1 MRVKVDVI
9 ETMTMMTMLTM
20 TLCLSISLGER
31 VGPERRRANPL
42 NLVASAVHNFISTV
56 AKSTRSRFISYHI
69 NNTYLPILIITS
81 PKLLLPNPSSMHF
94 HCSRTISLA
103 TLKSSQ

>member
-1 MRVKVDVI
+1 
-9 ETMTMMTMLTM
+9 MMTMSM
-20 TLCLSISLGER
+20 TFASLSLGER
-31 VGPERRRANPL
+31 VGSEREREGGRIRSNHT
-42 NLVASAVHNFISTV
+42 SAVHNPTLTV
-56 AKSTRSRFISYHI
+56 AKSTRSCFIYHI

-103 TLKSSQ
+103 TRKSSQ